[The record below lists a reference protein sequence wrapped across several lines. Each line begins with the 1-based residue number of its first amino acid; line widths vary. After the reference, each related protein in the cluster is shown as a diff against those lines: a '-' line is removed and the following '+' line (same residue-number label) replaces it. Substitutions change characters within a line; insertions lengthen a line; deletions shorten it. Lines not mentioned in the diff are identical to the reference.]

1 MIAWINKK
9 ESMAM
14 TKMAIKLKIESIAR
28 EKAEERLR
36 AVIDAKAAFERQAQA
51 QVEQKLRRQYERY
64 DTLVERIETQ
74 TKVEMSKV
82 NAQLQEML
90 ERVNSYKA
98 ELDQKEERLNEAQGQ
113 LKAETT
119 SKLMAYENLRV
130 ERRLSRKAE
139 AILIEGIAKVR
150 VELKPIKFKEY
161 RRTGIQSVEVINN
174 FKLSHQSFFHPRHV
188 KRKIALLAVLAIFSA
203 IIFALSMAKNPLASE
218 PGYEVTREGAQATAL
233 MGSSI
238 NVEKPTNNKSAGL
251 FGGSMT
257 GPAAGTSYTP
267 ASKSNN
273 EEDVG
278 LQVNDKKSIT
288 DLDNQPTIKKNP
300 LPSKII
306 TSVHSKIVQS
316 SDDNRWETKVG
327 SYISYAF
334 SDVFIPADA
343 TIQSVVIFVEHY
355 EEERFAKG
363 KLEWA
368 VGTGWPNKPVVWAAI
383 KAPINEGESN
393 ENVDTWDVTSVADTA
408 EKIKSL
414 QLQVKN
420 NNNIYNSNTL
430 MDYAYVVVEYD

>member
-1 MIAWINKK
+1 
-9 ESMAM
+9 
-14 TKMAIKLKIESIAR
+14 
-28 EKAEERLR
+28 
-36 AVIDAKAAFERQAQA
+36 
-51 QVEQKLRRQYERY
+51 
-64 DTLVERIETQ
+64 
-74 TKVEMSKV
+74 
-82 NAQLQEML
+82 
-90 ERVNSYKA
+90 
-98 ELDQKEERLNEAQGQ
+98 
-113 LKAETT
+113 
-119 SKLMAYENLRV
+119 MAYENLRV
-130 ERRLSRKAE
+130 ERRLGRKAE
-139 AILIEGIAKVR
+139 AKLIEGIAKVR

-174 FKLSHQSFFHPRHV
+174 FKQSHQSFFHPRHV
-188 KRKIALLAVLAIFSA
+188 KRKIAILAVLVIISA
-203 IIFALSMAKNPLASE
+203 ITFALSTAKNPLAST
-218 PGYEVTREGAQATAL
+218 PGYEVTREGAQPTAL

-238 NVEKPTNNKSAGL
+238 NVEKPTNNKSAVL

-273 EEDVG
+273 EEDVE
-278 LQVNDKKSIT
+278 LQGNDEKSIA

-316 SDDNRWETKVG
+316 SDNNRWETKVG
-327 SYISYAF
+327 SSISYAF
-334 SDVFIPADA
+334 SEVFIPADA
-343 TIQSVVIFVEHY
+343 TIQSVVIFIEHY

-383 KAPINEGESN
+383 KSPINEGESN